1 VSGAGQTPAGPLR
14 SGLWGGRVASGPDP
28 ALDRL
33 NRSLPFDHRLGSFE
47 IRIDRAWVEE
57 LVELEAIGSDDGR
70 RILAGLDRV
79 EARLR
84 AGDPASEPDE
94 DIHSLIERWLEEE
107 VGPVASQVRLGRSRN
122 DVVATGGRMW
132 AREAARGIEDR
143 LAALQ
148 EALLAIADR
157 DGQLPFP
164 LYSHMQPAQPTRAA
178 NWLLSHFWA
187 LDRDRARL
195 ADAAGRLNRLPLGA
209 AAGAGSGIPVD
220 RARLADRLD
229 FRSACPNALDAVSS
243 RDWAAEILWTW
254 TLAANDLS
262 RLAEDLVFYS
272 SAEFGL
278 VRFADEWTTGSSLM
292 PQKRNP
298 DGAELARAAG
308 GSLLGLLTG
317 LLATLKGLPSGYQ
330 KDLQEDKRALF
341 EGHDRLTGV
350 LEVLTGTIGSMR
362 IDPERASGAIDASL
376 LASDVAERLAS
387 RGVPF
392 RTAHHTVG
400 QLVQRAEQL
409 GMSLADL
416 SPEEVG
422 SIEPALVLEWEALFD
437 RESALQ
443 RRGAAGGSSSVAVTD
458 QIAEAH
464 RALGDA

>member
-1 VSGAGQTPAGPLR
+1 MPPP
-14 SGLWGGRVASGPDP
+14 SGLWGGRVASGPHP
-28 ALDRL
+28 VLDRL
-33 NRSLPFDHRLGSFE
+33 NRSLPFDHRLGPFE

-57 LVELEAIGSDDGR
+57 LVRIEAIAPTDGR
-70 RILAGLDRV
+70 RILAGLDVV

-84 AGDPASEPDE
+84 DGDPAAEPDE

-132 AREAARGIEDR
+132 ARQAAAGIDDR

-148 EALLAIADR
+148 EALLDIADR

-187 LDRDRARL
+187 LERDRGRI
-195 ADAAGRLNRLPLGA
+195 ADAVRRLNRMPLGA

-220 RARLADRLD
+220 RARLADRLG
-229 FRSACPNALDAVSS
+229 FELACPNSLDAVSG
-243 RDWAAEILWTW
+243 RDWAAELLWTW
-254 TLAANDLS
+254 AMTANDLS
-262 RLAEDLVFYS
+262 RLAEDLVYYS

-308 GSLLGLLTG
+308 GALLGLLTG

-330 KDLQEDKRALF
+330 KDLQEDKRVLF
-341 EGHDRLTGV
+341 EAYDRLAGV
-350 LEVLTGTIGSMR
+350 IEVLTGTLASSR
-362 IDPERASGAIDASL
+362 LDPDRAAAAIDASV

-387 RGVPF
+387 LGMPF
-392 RTAHHTVG
+392 RAAHHTVG
-400 QLVQRAEQL
+400 RLVQRAEQL
-409 GMSLADL
+409 GVSLADL
-416 SPEEVG
+416 GPEEVAG
-422 SIEPALVLEWEALFD
+422 IEPSLAPDWKTLFD
-437 RESALQ
+437 RNSALE
-443 RRGAAGGSSSVAVTD
+443 RRSAVGGSS
-458 QIAEAH
+458 AEAV
-464 RALGDA
+464 RAQVEAARRTLDQS

>member
-1 VSGAGQTPAGPLR
+1 MSGPDFPSERLP
-14 SGLWGGRVASGPDP
+14 SGLWGGRVASGPHP
-28 ALDRL
+28 VLDRL
-33 NRSLPFDHRLGSFE
+33 NRSLSFDHRLGPFE

-57 LVELEAIGSDDGR
+57 LVRVEAIAPADGQ
-70 RILAGLDRV
+70 RILTGLDVV

-84 AGDPASEPDE
+84 DGDPAAEPDE

-132 AREAARGIEDR
+132 AREAAAGIDGR

-164 LYSHMQPAQPTRAA
+164 LYSHMQPAQPSRAA

-187 LDRDRARL
+187 LDRDRGRI
-195 ADAAGRLNRLPLGA
+195 ADAASRLNHMPLGA
-209 AAGAGSGIPVD
+209 AAGAGTGIPVD
-220 RARLADRLD
+220 RARLADRLG
-229 FRSACPNALDAVSS
+229 FELACPNSLDAVSG

-254 TLAANDLS
+254 AMTANDLS
-262 RLAEDLVFYS
+262 RLAEDLVYYS

-278 VRFADEWTTGSSLM
+278 IRFADAWTTGSSLM

-308 GSLLGLLTG
+308 GALLGLLTG

-341 EGHDRLTGV
+341 EACDRLADVT
-350 LEVLTGTIGSMR
+350 EVLTGTLASTR
-362 IDPERASGAIDASL
+362 FDPDRAAAAIDASV

-387 RGVPF
+387 AGMPF
-392 RTAHHTVG
+392 RAAHHAVG
-400 QLVQRAEQL
+400 RLVQRAEQL
-409 GMSLADL
+409 GVSLADL
-416 SPEEVG
+416 GTDEIG
-422 SIEPALVLEWEALFD
+422 SIEPSLAPEWKTLFD
-437 RESALQ
+437 RNSALE
-443 RRGAAGGSSSVAVTD
+443 RRAAAGGSSAAAVQA
-458 QIAEAH
+458 QIAAARRRLAES
-464 RALGDA
+464 